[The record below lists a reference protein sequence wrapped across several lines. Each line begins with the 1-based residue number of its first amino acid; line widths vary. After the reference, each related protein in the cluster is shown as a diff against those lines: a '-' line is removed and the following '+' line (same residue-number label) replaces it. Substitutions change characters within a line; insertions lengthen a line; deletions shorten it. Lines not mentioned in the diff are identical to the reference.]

1 MKKPQALSTD
11 ADLSLLK
18 SVSSVLNILAAVS
31 LQFPIQYL
39 VNTNSWDQ
47 RWVTSAS
54 KIQATEIHLN

>member
-18 SVSSVLNILAAVS
+18 SVSSVLSILAAVS

-39 VNTNSWDQ
+39 VNTNS
-47 RWVTSAS
+47 
-54 KIQATEIHLN
+54 